1 MDISTI
7 ADQVYQFLKGV
18 NSDTVNQV
26 VSENMMSALIVTT
39 VIGIFLSMFGLK
51 MIRLWSAL
59 LGLVAGAGIGFAVT
73 ELAGLEPMIVV
84 GAKIGGRIVLTSLAG
99 FSYNFDRCL
108 TAII

>member
-26 VSENMMSALIVTT
+26 VSENMMIALIVTT

-73 ELAGLEPMIVV
+73 EWA
-84 GAKIGGRIVLTSLAG
+84 
-99 FSYNFDRCL
+99 F
-108 TAII
+108 TASICYHFVFPDNRRKGIFQADKLQ